1 MTLNTNG
8 YTLRGQETG
17 LNLFAAIDAVTDVMD
32 RQIQTYKGRVYRS
45 ARGKRPARASTAAPA
60 GIMADQ
66 EPDRPMRTKRFRM
79 RPMSLDDAA
88 LEMELLSH
96 DFFFYNGKTGEYNVV
111 YRRSDGDYGVI
122 EPELD

>member
-45 ARGKRPARASTAAPA
+45 AREKRPARASTAAPA